1 MNEAVVRGIPLCK
14 VTEVARRLS
23 VSRAFIYQLMD
34 RGLLP
39 YVKLGAARRIR
50 AEDVE
55 QLVTRNTIGD
65 AA

>member
-1 MNEAVVRGIPLCK
+1 MNEAMARANPLFK

-23 VSRAFIYQLMD
+23 VSRAFVYQLMD

-39 YVKLGAARRIR
+39 YVKLGTARRIR

-55 QLVTRNTIGD
+55 QLLARNTIGN